1 MLVPGLEKQ
10 VGVRTFKAYQ
20 ALEWLE
26 NNIKDKDPDFYDQSS
41 LEDSFDILKNECS
54 ISKIWIAMLT
64 INTNKIGN
72 QFGPSTS
79 IIDCM
84 QDVSIPSN
92 SSRILR
98 QFLRH
103 IKPFLPKKFRNVNCM
118 FDTQTEVG
126 KSVNEY
132 FAGMVRDMFIKLEVY
147 LTANY
152 IKYGDNRGKT
162 FMTILEKRFRDNW
175 APISRS
181 AQIEATTSN
190 SNPEDSKLTIT
201 ITEV

>member
-98 QFLRH
+98 QFLDISSH
-103 IKPFLPKKFRNVNCM
+103 SYQRNSEMSTVCLIHKLKLVN
-118 FDTQTEVG
+118 
-126 KSVNEY
+126 
-132 FAGMVRDMFIKLEVY
+132 L
-147 LTANY
+147 
-152 IKYGDNRGKT
+152 
-162 FMTILEKRFRDNW
+162 
-175 APISRS
+175 
-181 AQIEATTSN
+181 
-190 SNPEDSKLTIT
+190 
-201 ITEV
+201 